1 MKPMHPRSRATQ
13 RLEDVQAIFEAD
25 YLTYQYCF
33 VEFFIEHLSDISRA
47 FRGDLQALIV
57 LALIGQVQMRAMRQA
72 VVSGQDPGSLPTERL
87 SISASRIADVT
98 GIPRETVRRKFTALE
113 RRGWVA
119 RTETGAYR
127 LAIRDDGDAP
137 ARLDLEALDRRALMR
152 VARLFRD
159 LETIVAAQ
167 ARGDRP
173 PRGAQDG
180 QVASPE
186 T

>member
-1 MKPMHPRSRATQ
+1 MHPRGKASQRVEEVRA
-13 RLEDVQAIFEAD
+13 VFAAD

-33 VEFFIEHLSDISRA
+33 VEFFLEHLSDISRA
-47 FRGDLQALIV
+47 FRGDLQTLIV

-72 VVSGQDPGSLPTERL
+72 ATTGQDPCLLPPERL

-98 GIPRETVRRKFTALE
+98 GIPRQTVRRKFAALE
-113 RRGWVA
+113 RKGWVM

-127 LAIRDDGDAP
+127 LAMRDDGNAP
-137 ARLDLEALDRRALMR
+137 ARIDLEMLDRRAMVR

-159 LETIVAAQ
+159 LEAIVAAQ
-167 ARGDRP
+167 
-173 PRGAQDG
+173 PRGGPVPRPAQDE
-180 QVASPE
+180 QVASPP